1 MKRKKIHKKIEYK
14 GIWNEKFK
22 ESKLLELF
30 SGIGNNKF
38 LKNLPTL
45 ATTVIFGE
53 YIAYLFT
60 IGGKPQ
66 VIEIQNKLI
75 AKENK
80 AYFSYLWK
88 IAKK

>member
-1 MKRKKIHKKIEYK
+1 MK
-14 GIWNEKFK
+14 
-22 ESKLLELF
+22 LF
-30 SGIGNNKF
+30 SGLGEDKF
-38 LKNLPTL
+38 LKELPTL

-53 YIAYLFT
+53 YLAYLFT
-60 IGGKPQ
+60 MNGTPQ